1 MALPILDTATY
12 ELTLPSSDVQVKYRP
27 FLVKEEKILL
37 LAMESENAAEITKAL
52 KEIVHTCTFGSINVE
67 ALPTFD
73 LEYIFL
79 NIRAKSVGEV
89 AKLKLLC
96 PDDKETYANVE
107 LDLSKVEVQ
116 VDDKHSNEIQI
127 NDKIKMV
134 MKYPTINSFDPTV
147 DATKLKTEQLF
158 DIIADTV
165 YEIYDGETVHKGSD
179 YSKEEMK
186 KFIESLNILI
196 EDYNITNFQ
205 AIILGSDQGRK
216 VYSKKLINLVERYNL
231 NKKIRFI
238 SHCKEMPLAYSLADV
253 VVSASIEPE
262 AFGRVSVEAQ
272 SMGKPIVASNIGGS
286 KETIVN
292 KKTGFLYKHDDP
304 RELAKNLNTVIQLS
318 PDELKNMGN
327 EGRKNITKKFDV
339 ETMCQ
344 SNLKEYRRLIKN

>member
-37 LAMESENAAEITKAL
+37 MAMESENAAEITKAL

-165 YEIYDGETVHKGSD
+165 YEIYDGETVHKGAD

-186 KFIESLNILI
+186 KFIESLTSEHFNKIQVFFNTMPRLQH
-196 EDYNITNFQ
+196 ELEVENPKT
-205 AIILGSDQGRK
+205 K
-216 VYSKKLINLVERYNL
+216 VKSKVVLSGLQ
-231 NKKIRFI
+231 RFFVSP
-238 SHCKEMPLAYSLADV
+238 SHM
-253 VVSASIEPE
+253 
-262 AFGRVSVEAQ
+262 
-272 SMGKPIVASNIGGS
+272 
-286 KETIVN
+286 T
-292 KKTGFLYKHDDP
+292 T
-304 RELAKNLNTVIQLS
+304 
-318 PDELKNMGN
+318 
-327 EGRKNITKKFDV
+327 
-339 ETMCQ
+339 
-344 SNLKEYRRLIKN
+344 

>member
-52 KEIVHTCTFGSINVE
+52 KEIVHACTFGSINVE

-116 VDDKHSNEIQI
+116 VDDEHSNTIQI
-127 NDKIKMV
+127 NDKIKMI
-134 MKYPTINSFDPTV
+134 MKYPTLDTFDPTI
-147 DATKLKTEQLF
+147 DASKLKTEQLF
-158 DIIADTV
+158 DIIANTV
-165 YEIYDGETVHKGSD
+165 YEIYEGETVHKASD

-186 KFIESLNILI
+186 KFIESL
-196 EDYNITNFQ
+196 T
-205 AIILGSDQGRK
+205 SDHFAK
-216 VYSKKLINLVERYNL
+216 VQKFFTTMPRLAHVVEVENPKTKVKSKVTLSGL
-231 NKKIRFI
+231 NDFFV
-238 SHCKEMPLAYSLADV
+238 SPSL
-253 VVSASIEPE
+253 
-262 AFGRVSVEAQ
+262 
-272 SMGKPIVASNIGGS
+272 
-286 KETIVN
+286 T
-292 KKTGFLYKHDDP
+292 T
-304 RELAKNLNTVIQLS
+304 T
-318 PDELKNMGN
+318 
-327 EGRKNITKKFDV
+327 
-339 ETMCQ
+339 
-344 SNLKEYRRLIKN
+344 